1 VSTGE
6 DEGRTVTHVDNHV
19 DGTVSLLLEDT
30 VGRPDEE
37 TPSLKEI
44 NLL

>member
-1 VSTGE
+1 MSPGE
-6 DEGRTVTHVDNHV
+6 GEGRMETHVDNHV

-37 TPSLKEI
+37 APSLE
-44 NLL
+44 